1 MKRWGRTVLAMAI
14 GVTLAGGSGF
24 TGLQGFRADAAG
36 VVDILLGG
44 TLAMVELNSQLS
56 YIDDSDEGQQQMLEE
71 RQKSTGYYNNYSYQE
86 RARRIFESLVNTPDV
101 KRTYVVYV
109 TPEEDANAAMS
120 VGRVMSINKGLMDMM
135 DDEAVAA
142 VVGHEIGHGENKDSI
157 RGFRKSAALQT
168 ALSAATAN
176 AGGFSVLLGGL
187 AGNYVNEQVFTLG
200 QEKKADEWGF
210 KLLADAGYN
219 VGAAAV
225 SMAIIRDKYGELYT
239 DGLGQIVNPNNH
251 PKMSQRI
258 LDHLKRLE
266 EFSGKHVSVTDDVV
280 YVNKKPVYT
289 GEPSGQYTGAMRAYL
304 VAGKLARYYHD
315 NRVSTPTVQGNQV
328 MMNGASL
335 VTMSSPDKAIAM
347 EQALTAAIDSKGGK
361 KVKSDDKK
369 NKGDSIKSVD
379 KSKDDSKVKNETKD
393 DNKTKADSKAKNDL
407 SNRF

>member
-14 GVTLAGGSGF
+14 GVTLAGG
-24 TGLQGFRADAAG
+24 TGLTGTQGFRADAAG

-44 TLAMVELNSQLS
+44 TLAMVEVNSELS
-56 YIDDSDEGQQQMLEE
+56 RMDDTAEGQQQMLQE
-71 RQKSTGYYNNYSYQE
+71 RQKSTGYYDNYSYQD
-86 RARRIFESLVNTPDV
+86 RAKRIFESLTDTPDV

-120 VGRVMSINKGLMDMM
+120 LGRVMSINKGLMDMM
-135 DDEAVAA
+135 DDAA
-142 VVGHEIGHGENKDSI
+142 IASVVGHEIGHGENKDAI
-157 RGFRKSAALQT
+157 RGLRKSVALQT
-168 ALSAATAN
+168 AVGAATAN
-176 AGGFSVLLGGL
+176 SGGLSVLLGNV
-187 AGNYVNEQVFTLG
+187 AGNYVNQQVFSVT
-200 QEKKADEWGF
+200 QEKNADEWGF

-225 SMAIIRDKYGELYT
+225 AMAVLRDKYGDLYT

-289 GEPSGQYTGAMRAYL
+289 GEPIGQYTGAMRAYL

-315 NRVSTPTVQGNQV
+315 NNVNTPTV
-328 MMNGASL
+328 
-335 VTMSSPDKAIAM
+335 
-347 EQALTAAIDSKGGK
+347 
-361 KVKSDDKK
+361 
-369 NKGDSIKSVD
+369 
-379 KSKDDSKVKNETKD
+379 
-393 DNKTKADSKAKNDL
+393 
-407 SNRF
+407 

>member
-14 GVTLAGGSGF
+14 GVTLAGGTGF
-24 TGLQGFRADAAG
+24 TGTQGFRADAAG

-44 TLAMVELNSQLS
+44 TLAMVEVNSELS
-56 YIDDSDEGQQQMLEE
+56 RMDDTAEGQQQMLQE
-71 RQKSTGYYNNYSYQE
+71 RQKSTGYYDNYSYQD
-86 RARRIFESLVNTPDV
+86 RAKRIFESLTDTPDV

-120 VGRVMSINKGLMDMM
+120 LGRVMSINKGLMDMM
-135 DDEAVAA
+135 DDAA
-142 VVGHEIGHGENKDSI
+142 IASVVGHEIGHGENKDAI
-157 RGFRKSAALQT
+157 RGLRKSVALQT
-168 ALSAATAN
+168 AVGAATAN
-176 AGGFSVLLGGL
+176 SGGLSVLLGNV
-187 AGNYVNEQVFTLG
+187 AGNYVNQQVFSVT
-200 QEKKADEWGF
+200 QEKNADEWGF

-225 SMAIIRDKYGELYT
+225 AMAVLRDKYGDLYT

-289 GEPSGQYTGAMRAYL
+289 GEPIGQYTGAMRAYL

-315 NRVSTPTVQGNQV
+315 NNVNTPTVQENQV
-328 MMNGASL
+328 WMNGSSL
-335 VTMSSPDKAIAM
+335 VTLSSSEKAAEM
-347 EQALTAAIDSKGGK
+347 EQALATSIDSKSSK
-361 KVKSDDKK
+361 KVKADDKK
-369 NKGDSIKSVD
+369 NKV
-379 KSKDDSKVKNETKD
+379 
-393 DNKTKADSKAKNDL
+393 DSKAKVDKENKTK
-407 SNRF
+407 